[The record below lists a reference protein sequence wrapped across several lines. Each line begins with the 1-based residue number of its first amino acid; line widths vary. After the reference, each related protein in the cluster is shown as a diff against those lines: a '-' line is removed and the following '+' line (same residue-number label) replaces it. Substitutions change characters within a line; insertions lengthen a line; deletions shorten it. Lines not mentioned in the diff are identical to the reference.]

1 MFNKITSLFLFVFFL
16 SLFLVSCSD
25 SDPVAPSEEHFEA
38 AGFVISDEAGNV
50 LFKQLKGQID
60 TEISSNF
67 SILLA
72 SGELHYDIEFLDE
85 DGNDIG
91 VPGEDDH
98 DHNEAMIE
106 TIIES
111 EEDHTLSFESED
123 MTMFEVEIEGWEL
136 HINPLKTGTTTFRV
150 QILHEGH
157 PDFTSPF
164 FPMEIKG
171 QLLKH
176 KN

>member
-1 MFNKITSLFLFVFFL
+1 MSNKITSLFLLVFSF
-16 SLFLVSCSD
+16 SLLLVSCSD

-38 AGFVISDEAGNV
+38 AGFVISNEDGNV

-60 TEISSNF
+60 TDISSSF
-67 SILLA
+67 SVLLA

-98 DHNEAMIE
+98 NHNEPMIE
-106 TIIES
+106 TIIET
-111 EEDHTLSFESED
+111 EEDHKLSFESED
-123 MTMFEVEIEGWEL
+123 NSLFEVEIEGWEL
-136 HINPLKTGTTTFRV
+136 HVNPLKTGTTNFRI

-164 FPMEIKG
+164 FPMEVK
-171 QLLKH
+171 
-176 KN
+176 